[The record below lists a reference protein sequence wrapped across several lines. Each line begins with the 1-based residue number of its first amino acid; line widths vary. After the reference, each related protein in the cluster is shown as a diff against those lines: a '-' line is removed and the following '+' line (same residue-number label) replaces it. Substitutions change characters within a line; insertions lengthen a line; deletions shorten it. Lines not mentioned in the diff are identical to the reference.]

1 MFCCFIIVPLVQS
14 LSFFQSVLHS
24 GEQLI
29 NNYKALMSPFHIKLF
44 CVYNKSFCVFLI
56 LFSSFALLFH
66 IYTHTCWIWIFNSV
80 SINFYFCQLF
90 ILFDY
95 QLSTQNLVF
104 FYILLFFSSFAH
116 FNTLFHFIIH
126 LMLWLFFLHSIISF
140 NYFHHIHI
148 NMFKYSQAAI
158 PFELFYSFIKLS
170 SSMHLFCNLVSY
182 PWR

>member
-80 SINFYFCQLF
+80 SINFLF
-90 ILFDY
+90 
-95 QLSTQNLVF
+95 LS
-104 FYILLFFSSFAH
+104 II
-116 FNTLFHFIIH
+116 HFI
-126 LMLWLFFLHSIISF
+126 WLSIINTKSRF
-140 NYFHHIHI
+140 
-148 NMFKYSQAAI
+148 
-158 PFELFYSFIKLS
+158 LLYSFIF
-170 SSMHLFCNLVSY
+170 LFFCTFQHSFSFHYSFNALTVFPSFNNFF
-182 PWR
+182 